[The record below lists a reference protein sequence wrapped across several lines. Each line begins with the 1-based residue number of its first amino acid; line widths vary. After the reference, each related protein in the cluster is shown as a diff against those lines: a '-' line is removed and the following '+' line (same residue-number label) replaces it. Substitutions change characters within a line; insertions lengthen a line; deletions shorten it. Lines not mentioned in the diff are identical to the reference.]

1 MKNRLNSAHDFVL
14 KKHANQKRRFT
25 GEPYVKHL
33 EETAQLLWEVA
44 PNSAEDDFIAAVL
57 HDTVEDTD
65 TNIDEI
71 GQLFGCY
78 VMKIVAELTSNSTEK
93 DRLGANIYMATKINS
108 MSNNAFNIKLCDRLS
123 NVVDLKH
130 PVIPNAFVKYYWNN
144 TNYILSNIDRELD
157 DTQKQLI
164 DRISSMLI
172 YLRMTRNISLYDM
185 DISVNSK

>member
-44 PNSAEDDFIAAVL
+44 PDSAEDDFIAAVL
-57 HDTVEDTD
+57 HDTVEDTN
-65 TNIDEI
+65 TSIDEI

-78 VMKIVAELTSNSTEK
+78 VMKIVEELTSNSTEK
-93 DRLGANIYMATKINS
+93 DKFGANIYMANKINS
-108 MSNNAFNIKLCDRLS
+108 MSNKAFSIKLCDRLS
-123 NVVDLKH
+123 NVVGLKN
-130 PVIPNAFVKYYWNN
+130 PAVPDSFVKYYWNN
-144 TNYILSNIDRELD
+144 TSFVISNISRELD
-157 DTQKQLI
+157 DTQRQLM

-185 DISVNSK
+185 DISVNSN

>member
-14 KKHANQKRRFT
+14 EKHANQKRRFT

-44 PNSAEDDFIAAVL
+44 PDSAEDDFIAAVL

-65 TNIDEI
+65 TSIDEI

-78 VMKIVAELTSNSTEK
+78 VMKIVTELTSNSSEK
-93 DRLGANIYMATKINS
+93 DKFGADIYMTNKINN
-108 MSNNAFNIKLCDRLS
+108 MSNKAFSIKLCDRLS
-123 NVVDLKH
+123 NVIGLKH
-130 PVIPNAFVKYYWNN
+130 TKVPDSFVKYYWNN
-144 TNYILSNIDRELD
+144 TNFIISNIERELD

-172 YLRMTRNISLYDM
+172 YLKMTRNISLYDM
-185 DISVNSK
+185 DISVNSN

>member
-44 PNSAEDDFIAAVL
+44 PNSSEDDFIAAVL

-65 TNIDEI
+65 TSIDEI

-78 VMKIVAELTSNSTEK
+78 VMKIVAELTSNSSEK
-93 DRLGANIYMATKINS
+93 DKLGANMYMANKVNN
-108 MSNNAFNIKLCDRLS
+108 MSNNAFSIKLCDRLS
-123 NVVDLKH
+123 NIVGLRNTAVPDS
-130 PVIPNAFVKYYWNN
+130 FVKYYWNN
-144 TNYILSNIDRELD
+144 TNFVINSINRELD
-157 DTQKQLI
+157 STQGQLI
-164 DRISSMLI
+164 DRINSMLI
-172 YLRMTRNISLYDM
+172 YLKMTRNISLYDM
-185 DISVNSK
+185 DISINSN